1 MKTLVI
7 VVHLIWKRLLSTKAW
22 MNRLKQ
28 EKDITVHD
36 LYGEYP
42 NFIIDVEKEQQLP
55 VDHERIVFQFPMYW
69 YSSPALLKQWEDD
82 VLTHG
87 WAYGTGGT
95 KLHGKEL
102 LLAISLGAQESDYQA
117 GGEYNITI
125 SELIRPFQVTAN
137 YIGMRF
143 LLRLHNMGHFTF
155 RKQMLRTVRRNWL
168 TILKLSIDPIF
179 AR

>member
-7 VVHLIWKRLLSTKAW
+7 VIHPNLETSVVNKTW

-42 NFIIDVEKEQQLP
+42 NFIIDVEKEQQLLL
-55 VDHERIVFQFPMYW
+55 DHERIVFQFPMYW

-95 KLHGKEL
+95 KLH
-102 LLAISLGAQESDYQA
+102 A
-117 GGEYNITI
+117 G
-125 SELIRPFQVTAN
+125 
-137 YIGMRF
+137 
-143 LLRLHNMGHFTF
+143 
-155 RKQMLRTVRRNWL
+155 
-168 TILKLSIDPIF
+168 
-179 AR
+179 